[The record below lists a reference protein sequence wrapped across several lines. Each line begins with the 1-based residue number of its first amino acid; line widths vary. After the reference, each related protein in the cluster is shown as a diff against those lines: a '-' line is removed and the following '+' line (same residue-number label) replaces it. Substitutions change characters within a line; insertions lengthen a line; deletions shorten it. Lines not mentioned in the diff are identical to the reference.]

1 MQASLEL
8 VADRERIATI
18 VRGRDAASFGIRA
31 FQGGA
36 PTPLTERSSSDG
48 AAKPLP
54 VTLALLAA
62 GRFSV
67 ELGPSFP
74 LADAA
79 EAHRAVEA
87 GADGKI
93 TLIP

>member
-1 MQASLEL
+1 MARS
-8 VADRERIATI
+8 RPI

-36 PTPLTERSSSDG
+36 PTPLSERALG
-48 AAKPLP
+48 WRREAIP
-54 VTLALLAA
+54 VTLALMAA

-79 EAHRAVEA
+79 DARRAMES
-87 GADGKI
+87 GTDGKI

>member
-1 MQASLEL
+1 M
-8 VADRERIATI
+8 
-18 VRGRDAASFGIRA
+18 
-31 FQGGA
+31 
-36 PTPLTERSSSDG
+36 
-48 AAKPLP
+48 
-54 VTLALLAA
+54 AA

-79 EAHRAVEA
+79 DAHRVVES

>member
-1 MQASLEL
+1 MPRPSAS
-8 VADRERIATI
+8 AR
-18 VRGRDAASFGIRA
+18 S
-31 FQGGA
+31 QGGA
-36 PTPLTERSSSDG
+36 PTALSERSSWHG
-48 AAKPLP
+48 AREALP
-54 VTLALLAA
+54 VTLALMAA

-79 EAHRAVEA
+79 DAHRAVEA

>member
-1 MQASLEL
+1 M
-8 VADRERIATI
+8 
-18 VRGRDAASFGIRA
+18 
-31 FQGGA
+31 
-36 PTPLTERSSSDG
+36 
-48 AAKPLP
+48 
-54 VTLALLAA
+54 AA

-87 GADGKI
+87 GADGKV